1 MIAEDVMTRDPLTVN
16 DRTTIGEALE
26 ILDEHDIRHLPVV
39 RDEAV
44 VGMLSERDLRGFG
57 ITLLRQADNLELVRR
72 RLTGGIGTLMTG
84 GVVTVDADAELSDVV
99 DILVEEKIGAVPVVE
114 PGTAH
119 LVGIISYIDVL
130 RQTRDSLP

>member
-1 MIAEDVMTRDPLTVN
+1 MLAEDVMTRDPLTVN
-16 DRTTIGEALE
+16 DRTTIGEALQ
-26 ILDEHDIRHLPVV
+26 ILEEHDIRHLPVV

-57 ITLLRQADNLELVRR
+57 IALLRQADSLELVRN

-84 GVVTVDADAELSDVV
+84 GVVTVDADADLTDVV

-130 RQTRDSLP
+130 RETRDSLS